1 MQMVKSLTEIAN
13 TTMVNNIKGKKILL
27 LCENFYGYDKAIRD
41 ELYKLGAKYVFLKN
55 VKYFMGSY
63 REPRNFKIQYLLKNP
78 FERRC
83 WTKAFEK
90 EISDLYFD
98 LFICIENACFVKS
111 FMTFLHS
118 KNPTIK
124 TILFLWDTYK
134 TQQGGF
140 KDYRFLF
147 DKVYSFDR
155 DDALQYGL
163 EYFPDF
169 YIPQENHNKY
179 LYDLSFV
186 GTANDSSTI
195 HRFELIDYVSKFCEI
210 NRLNAFLYLKT
221 FKRTSTSNPL
231 KILKR
236 KLCGKLSLQQL
247 CEKYANE
254 KWLHF
259 EPINLDECNKIQSQA
274 RVLLDLNHKDRQG
287 MTINCITALA
297 QGQKLI
303 TTNKRIKEESFYD
316 PNMIYIM
323 DDEKPYLDLVFWN
336 LPCKP
341 IDLSHLRIDNWLL
354 YITK

>member
-1 MQMVKSLTEIAN
+1 MN
-13 TTMVNNIKGKKILL
+13 NNITGKNILL
-27 LCENFYGYDKAIRD
+27 LCERFYGYDIAIRD
-41 ELYKLGAKYVFLKN
+41 ELYKLGANYVFLKN
-55 VKYFMGSY
+55 ARFFNGSF
-63 REPRNFKIQYLLKNP
+63 REPKNFRIQYLLLNP

-83 WTKAFEK
+83 WTKKFIE
-90 EISDLYFD
+90 EISDQHFD
-98 LFICIENACFVKS
+98 LFICIENACFIKS
-111 FMTFLHS
+111 FMSYLQR
-118 KNPTIK
+118 KNPKIK

-134 TQQGGF
+134 TQQGKF
-140 KDYRFLF
+140 KDYRLLF

-155 DDALQYGL
+155 DDAKLYGL
-163 EYFPDF
+163 DYFPDF
-169 YIPQENHNKY
+169 YIPQENQNEY

-186 GTANDSSTI
+186 GTANGSSTI
-195 HRFELIDYVSKFCEI
+195 HRFELVDYVSQFCKS
-210 NRLNAFLYLKT
+210 NNLNAFLYLKT
-221 FKRTSTSNPL
+221 YKPSSTRNPIKR
-231 KILKR
+231 LKR
-236 KLCGKLSLQQL
+236 KLCGKTKLQQL
-247 CEKYANE
+247 CEKYKNE
-254 KWLHF
+254 RWLHY

-323 DDEKPYLDLVFWN
+323 DDKKPYLDLAFWN